1 MHLIIYIIAYPIL
14 LLISILPFRLFYLFS
29 DFVFCV
35 VYYILRYRR
44 KIVRENLALTLPH
57 LSEKERATIEKK
69 FYSHMCDLFLEMIKT
84 MTISYETI
92 QKRFVFKNID
102 LLNDMAKDG
111 KSVILMLAHYAS
123 WEWMVSITLH
133 THLKGVGVYAKL
145 HNKYF
150 DNLVKKIRTRF
161 KGSLTTTKE
170 TIKVV
175 TENNM
180 KNVQCVYGFVSDQ
193 SPMLH
198 KSFYWDEF
206 MGVEVPV
213 HTGAEMLAKRCD
225 LNVLFVKIDKV
236 KRGYY
241 EATFVKL
248 VENPKEHSD
257 YEITS
262 LFLRE
267 AEKQILEAP
276 EFYLW
281 THKRWKHRN
290 KKDQVKKHVVS
301 AV

>member
-1 MHLIIYIIAYPIL
+1 
-14 LLISILPFRLFYLFS
+14 
-29 DFVFCV
+29 
-35 VYYILRYRR
+35 
-44 KIVRENLALTLPH
+44 
-57 LSEKERATIEKK
+57 
-69 FYSHMCDLFLEMIKT
+69 
-84 MTISYETI
+84 
-92 QKRFVFKNID
+92 
-102 LLNDMAKDG
+102 
-111 KSVILMLAHYAS
+111 
-123 WEWMVSITLH
+123 
-133 THLKGVGVYAKL
+133 
-145 HNKYF
+145 
-150 DNLVKKIRTRF
+150 
-161 KGSLTTTKE
+161 
-170 TIKVV
+170 
-175 TENNM
+175 
-180 KNVQCVYGFVSDQ
+180 VSDQ